1 MGAHDDSMPA
11 ALDGDSRRQRRV
23 RFDPTINLG
32 HLLTFVGFL
41 ATGMAAY
48 SDLKERIAVQA
59 VHIQAAEAEAAAEK
73 GRNRE
78 SLSEIKGELKEIR
91 RGVEDLA
98 RRKP

>member
-1 MGAHDDSMPA
+1 MSDKTAPG
-11 ALDGDSRRQRRV
+11 ALDHAQRRRV

-48 SDLKERIAVQA
+48 SDLRERIAVQA
-59 VHIQAAEAEAAAEK
+59 VRIQAAEMEAAAEK
-73 GRNRE
+73 IRNRD
-78 SLSEIKGELKEIR
+78 SLREIKDDLKEIR

>member
-1 MGAHDDSMPA
+1 MSEDTAPGARDTT
-11 ALDGDSRRQRRV
+11 RRRRV

-59 VHIQAAEAEAAAEK
+59 VRIQAAEAEAAAEK
-73 GRNRE
+73 TRNRD
-78 SLSEIKGELKEIR
+78 SLREIKDDLKEIR

>member
-1 MGAHDDSMPA
+1 MSEDTAPG
-11 ALDGDSRRQRRV
+11 ALDTTRRRRV

-59 VHIQAAEAEAAAEK
+59 VRIQAAEAEAAAEK
-73 GRNRE
+73 TRNRD
-78 SLSEIKGELKEIR
+78 SLREVKDDLKEIR